1 MGYLHS
7 RKNETT
13 GAKQLHGGRAATTT
27 NGFQMMA
34 LPFFLN
40 KLKSQSLEKTGAFV
54 KMNMT
59 NVNLAAYEVSL
70 SRWIAVLLP
79 VLWAKHLLCSRQQT
93 V

>member
-1 MGYLHS
+1 
-7 RKNETT
+7 
-13 GAKQLHGGRAATTT
+13 
-27 NGFQMMA
+27 MMA

-79 VLWAKHLLCSRQQT
+79 ALWAKHLLCSLQQT